1 LLLLKFSLVK
11 EAEVVALLLI
21 LSSGDDEKTLSFLEM
36 VNGNELTAV
45 VVESVADR
53 NLDEEVTDGEKGVNE
68 VLLVDRFEL
77 PQVLVLDATSVEL
90 LTPNREGE
98 EVGKDVELDDVELPK
113 LDEDNTEGPKRL
125 AVDAALGQS
134 ELPKG

>member
-1 LLLLKFSLVK
+1 MLLLKFSLVK

>member
-36 VNGNELTAV
+36 VNGNGLTAV

-77 PQVLVLDATSVEL
+77 P
-90 LTPNREGE
+90 
-98 EVGKDVELDDVELPK
+98 
-113 LDEDNTEGPKRL
+113 
-125 AVDAALGQS
+125 
-134 ELPKG
+134 